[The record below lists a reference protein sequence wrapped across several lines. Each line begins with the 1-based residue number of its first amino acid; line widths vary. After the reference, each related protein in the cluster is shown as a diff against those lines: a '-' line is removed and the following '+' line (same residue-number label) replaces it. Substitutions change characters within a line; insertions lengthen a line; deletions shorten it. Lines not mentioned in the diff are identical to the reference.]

1 MRLFAKNRAARL
13 TEKQEVLAGRL
24 AGRLTRAQRRMADW
38 LNGKTAGLNAKAWLL
53 LLAVFCA
60 AFGAY
65 CLSLL
70 ISVFN

>member
-1 MRLFAKNRAARL
+1 MRLFAKNRATRL

-24 AGRLTRAQRRMADW
+24 AGRLIRAQRQMADW
-38 LNGKTAGLNAKAWLL
+38 LNGKTAGVDAKAWLL
-53 LLAVFCA
+53 LLVLFCA

-70 ISVFN
+70 ISAFN